1 MWLFRLCLPIMVLLL
16 AGCSGFSG
24 FLVVSNGRLLLSVTV
39 NPSFADPVNFPGAQ
53 VRFTAT
59 GNFNAE
65 PAMEKSMANVIWTV
79 DRPAFSEVRDPGHA
93 VISPDG
99 VATCSQGF
107 IGIVHVFATAPAN
120 PGLPVSSTNR
130 VTGTAQLRC
139 P

>member
-59 GNFNAE
+59 GNFNA
-65 PAMEKSMANVIWTV
+65 
-79 DRPAFSEVRDPGHA
+79 
-93 VISPDG
+93 
-99 VATCSQGF
+99 
-107 IGIVHVFATAPAN
+107 APAARHSARS
-120 PGLPVSSTNR
+120 GIPVMPSSAR
-130 VTGTAQLRC
+130 TGWRNAVRASSELCRFSPQLRPIQAC
-139 P
+139 PFQAPIG